1 MTTSGRGVWSRK
13 TRVDEVR
20 SIDILDL
27 QRKEVF
33 SKDSSWSWTSTWSR
47 SGEVIASVS
56 YRVEAG
62 KNGPSGLR
70 FMYAI
75 TDTDTGEKKDY
86 NYVIPV
92 DATPCNYGGKRWWY
106 VCPLVMNGRSCRR
119 RCRIVYM
126 PPGAEYFGC
135 RECYQLTYESRQR
148 HREKFY
154 EGFEKPYKAA
164 EALQEEL
171 ARARS
176 WKKRE
181 KLWRRLSR
189 ANAAIVSFESIL
201 TSRTPKIIYKE
212 K

>member
-1 MTTSGRGVWSRK
+1 MSSGGRGVWNRK
-13 TRVDEVR
+13 NRVDEVR

-27 QRKEVF
+27 QRKKVF
-33 SKDSSWSWTSTWSR
+33 CREPGSIWTSSWSR
-47 SGEVIASVS
+47 NGEVVASIS

-62 KNGPSGLR
+62 EDGPSGLR

-75 TDTDTGEKKDY
+75 TDSDTEEKRDY

-92 DATPCNYGGKRWWY
+92 VATPCNYGGSRWWY
-106 VCPLVMNGRSCRR
+106 ICPLVVNGRSCQS

-126 PPGAEYFGC
+126 PQGSEYFGC
-135 RECYQLTYESRQR
+135 RECHRLTYESRQR
-148 HREKFY
+148 HRDKFY

-164 EALQEEL
+164 EVAREEL

-176 WKKRE
+176 WTKKE
-181 KLWRRLSR
+181 KLWRQLSR
-189 ANAAIVSFESIL
+189 AHAAIENFADIF
-201 TSRTPKIIYKE
+201 TNRRPKIIYKE